1 MNKIVHRRIVRRR
14 AKAGCEGA
22 YESMVRGMFEAS
34 RKFPGFLAAELI
46 PPESPG
52 GEYQIIQRFATEAD
66 LARWNASDERETW
79 LERLRTVA
87 DGEPEYRLLNGLD
100 AWFGPTTIPAS
111 AHPPKWKMTIVSWL
125 GIFPTVA
132 LLLTFVSP
140 ILADLPFIIRTA
152 IFTAIVALMMSY
164 LVMPRVSRWMAWW
177 LKRS

>member
-1 MNKIVHRRIVRRR
+1 MNKIVHSRIARRH

-22 YESMVRGMFEAS
+22 YEAMVRGMFEES
-34 RKFPGFLAAELI
+34 RKFPGFLSAELI
-46 PPESPG
+46 PPESLG

-66 LARWNASDERETW
+66 LARWSVSDERLVW
-79 LERLRTVA
+79 LERLSSVA

-100 AWFGPTTIPAS
+100 AWFAPTAIPAT

-132 LLLTFVSP
+132 LLLIFVSP
-140 ILADLPFIIRTA
+140 VLANLPFVIRTA

-164 LVMPRVSRWMAWW
+164 VVMPRLSRWMAWW

>member
-14 AKAGCEGA
+14 AKVGCEGV
-22 YESMVRGMFEAS
+22 YESLVRGMFAES
-34 RKFPGFLAAELI
+34 TKFPGFLSAELI

-52 GEYQIIQRFATEAD
+52 GEYQIIQHFATEAD
-66 LARWNASDERETW
+66 LAHWNDSEERLIW

-100 AWFGPTTIPAS
+100 AWFAPTVIPAS

-140 ILADLPFIIRTA
+140 ILTDLPFVIRTA
-152 IFTAIVALMMSY
+152 IFTAIVAILMSY
-164 LVMPRVSRWMAWW
+164 VVMPRVTRWMAWW